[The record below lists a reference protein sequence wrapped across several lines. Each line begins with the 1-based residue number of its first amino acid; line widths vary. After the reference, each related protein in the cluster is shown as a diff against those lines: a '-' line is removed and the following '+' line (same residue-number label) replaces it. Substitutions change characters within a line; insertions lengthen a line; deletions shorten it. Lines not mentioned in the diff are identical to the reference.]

1 MSFSFTSDGD
11 WSRTEQFLQKMQRL
25 QVDSVIAAAAQR
37 GVVALQSATP
47 KDTGLAASSWGY
59 TIEKT
64 RGSITINWTN
74 KDVENGFPVAL
85 MIQYGH
91 GTGTGGY
98 VQGQDFINPAMKP
111 VFDEIAET
119 VWKAVTSA

>member
-1 MSFSFTSDGD
+1 MISFSSSGD
-11 WSRTEQFLQKMQRL
+11 WSKTEAFLQKMQKLSIDSIL
-25 QVDSVIAAAAQR
+25 QAAGARGAAALAK
-37 GVVALQSATP
+37 ATP
-47 KDTGLAASSWGY
+47 RDTGLASISWTFEVKKTASSVEIVW
-59 TIEKT
+59 KN
-64 RGSITINWTN
+64 S
-74 KDVENGFPVAL
+74 DVEGGFPVAL

-98 VQGQDFINPAMKP
+98 VQGRDYINPAMRP